1 MKKPEKNILA
11 EKALKLKEN
20 IRLPQVKFPMG
31 NHSKKKDEGE
41 KTVSKE
47 EPVLNQT
54 GALYGNGYRR
64 EASEG
69 SQYQT
74 GTLPG
79 NTYTQRTARSSQ
91 YQTGVISGNTYTQGT
106 ERSGLY
112 QTGTI
117 SGNTYTREPVRSG
130 LYQTGTISGNTYTRE
145 PVRSG
150 LYQTGTLA
158 GNVYHAGNARRNLYQ
173 TGAPAGNAYGTGTVR
188 RNKGQ
193 SGRAADITAS
203 EDFLQRKRRQSG
215 GAGETLRRT
224 GASAKSQRQPDGV
237 QADMRGANV
246 KAAQRKRRQTKAFQ
260 EDTQQGGSGRNS
272 RAAASYRKNASQAE
286 ETVKGISKIPGA
298 AAVYIKTALVAVL
311 LLFVIFDLSDEPDSA
326 VKLET
331 VEQNVVEAAGLE
343 SSEPAEARMIKRFY
357 GLNPKDYDG
366 AVLYA
371 PADNMDAHELFLVK
385 LKDDTQKKAVEDAIE
400 ERLDTQLKS
409 FEGYG
414 AEQTALLE
422 GHVLSEKGNY
432 MLYIVG
438 EYAEDAQKAFAES
451 L

>member
-1 MKKPEKNILA
+1 MKKPEKNNLA

-20 IRLPQVKFPMG
+20 IRLPQVKFPIG

-47 EPVLNQT
+47 DADLQAASISKSGYQRGNLQGSPGQT
-54 GALYGNGYRR
+54 GALYGSGYRR

-69 SQYQT
+69 SPYQT
-74 GTLPG
+74 GMLPG
-79 NTYTQRTARSSQ
+79 NTYTQRTARSSR
-91 YQTGVISGNTYTQGT
+91 YQTGAISGNTYTREQA
-106 ERSGLY
+106 RSSLY
-112 QTGTI
+112 QNGTI
-117 SGNTYTREPVRSG
+117 SGNTYTRESA
-130 LYQTGTISGNTYTRE
+130 
-145 PVRSG
+145 RSG

-215 GAGETLRRT
+215 GEGETLRRT
-224 GASAKSQRQPDGV
+224 GASAKSQRQSDGV

-272 RAAASYRKNASQAE
+272 REDASSRRNASQTE
-286 ETVKGISKIPGA
+286 ENVKGLPKIPGA
-298 AAVYIKTALVAVL
+298 AAVYIKIALVAVL

>member
-1 MKKPEKNILA
+1 MKKPEKNNLA

-20 IRLPQVKFPMG
+20 IRLPQVKFPIG

-47 EPVLNQT
+47 DADLQAASISKSGYQRENLQGSPGQT
-54 GALYGNGYRR
+54 GALYGSGYRR

-69 SQYQT
+69 SPYQT
-74 GTLPG
+74 GMLPG
-79 NTYTQRTARSSQ
+79 NTYTQRTARSSR
-91 YQTGVISGNTYTQGT
+91 YQTGAISGNTYTREQA
-106 ERSGLY
+106 RSSLY
-112 QTGTI
+112 QNGTI
-117 SGNTYTREPVRSG
+117 SGNTYTRESA
-130 LYQTGTISGNTYTRE
+130 
-145 PVRSG
+145 RSG

-215 GAGETLRRT
+215 GEGETLRRT
-224 GASAKSQRQPDGV
+224 GASAKSQRQSDGV

-272 RAAASYRKNASQAE
+272 REDASSRRNASQTE
-286 ETVKGISKIPGA
+286 ENVKGISKIPGA
-298 AAVYIKTALVAVL
+298 AAVYIKIALVAVL